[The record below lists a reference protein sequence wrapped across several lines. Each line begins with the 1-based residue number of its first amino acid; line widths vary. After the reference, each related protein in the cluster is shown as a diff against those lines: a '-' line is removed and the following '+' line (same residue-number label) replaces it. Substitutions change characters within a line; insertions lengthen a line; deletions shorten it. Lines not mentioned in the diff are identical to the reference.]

1 LPKLMKLSGHIVKRW
16 WSEHDLPDVVNHL
29 RMEPEMV
36 LLSASCDALTFCDY
50 IFLTYV
56 CWVIDADEGNRR
68 G

>member
-1 LPKLMKLSGHIVKRW
+1 VKRW

-36 LLSASCDALTFCDY
+36 LLSASCGALTFCDY

-56 CWVIDADEGNRR
+56 CSVIDADEGNHR